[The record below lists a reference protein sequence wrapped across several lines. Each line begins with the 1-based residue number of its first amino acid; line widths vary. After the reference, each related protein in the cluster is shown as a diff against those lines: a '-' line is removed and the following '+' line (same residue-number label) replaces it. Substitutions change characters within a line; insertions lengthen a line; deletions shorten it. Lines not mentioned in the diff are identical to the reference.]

1 MDKLAVHAEELQKV
15 LDNILVDINNVNM
28 QITLIA
34 TSTEEQSATSSEMSK
49 NLQNITGHV
58 RNMSEKV
65 SDICKT
71 TGKIEDASMLMVEGI
86 EKFRNNQL
94 ETELSNYAE
103 EDVIEE
109 NGEED
114 SEEGVRIENSENIQ
128 A

>member
-1 MDKLAVHAEELQKV
+1 
-15 LDNILVDINNVNM
+15 
-28 QITLIA
+28 
-34 TSTEEQSATSSEMSK
+34 
-49 NLQNITGHV
+49 
-58 RNMSEKV
+58 
-65 SDICKT
+65 
-71 TGKIEDASMLMVEGI
+71 MLMVEGI